1 MGFNTDFGVYMNDS
15 EIRASVPFLYDNSI
29 FYNYKDKKDGYLSQI
44 LATQPDFSLDDVD
57 MMIQAFSNL
66 DGTVEKLKDATT
78 DAFRKVEFEKGDSG
92 KFTVNGEEV
101 DCTGYKAVI
110 DKDTVES
117 IVGVYSDSLKEEES
131 VMKLIERFGGSEFD
145 LDDIKSQITSKMNED
160 DVLNLNVYLYDG
172 QAAAIVAEAG
182 GQEIEVDFKG
192 GDYPSENM
200 DFKVNGITMYE
211 VEGKKDGDVFNQK
224 TYMGGS
230 LVSEITWD
238 TKNGDFNVTGNSSE
252 GNVDMSGKLFIEK
265 DSMTYEIDNVDGSSM
280 GTDMSDVEM
289 SIKMKI
295 SAGAKIKEVEKTSD
309 SLDLGNA
316 SEEEMMEFVSD
327 VSSKFGGLF

>member
-1 MGFNTDFGVYMNDS
+1 
-15 EIRASVPFLYDNSI
+15 
-29 FYNYKDKKDGYLSQI
+29 
-44 LATQPDFSLDDVD
+44 
-57 MMIQAFSNL
+57 
-66 DGTVEKLKDATT
+66 
-78 DAFRKVEFEKGDSG
+78 
-92 KFTVNGEEV
+92 
-101 DCTGYKAVI
+101 
-110 DKDTVES
+110 
-117 IVGVYSDSLKEEES
+117 
-131 VMKLIERFGGSEFD
+131 
-145 LDDIKSQITSKMNED
+145 
-160 DVLNLNVYLYDG
+160 
-172 QAAAIVAEAG
+172 
-182 GQEIEVDFKG
+182 
-192 GDYPSENM
+192 M

-211 VEGKKDGDVFNQK
+211 VEGEKDGDVFNQK

>member
-1 MGFNTDFGVYMNDS
+1 
-15 EIRASVPFLYDNSI
+15 
-29 FYNYKDKKDGYLSQI
+29 
-44 LATQPDFSLDDVD
+44 

-172 QAAAIVAEAG
+172 QAAAIVADARG
-182 GQEIEVDFKG
+182 
-192 GDYPSENM
+192 
-200 DFKVNGITMYE
+200 
-211 VEGKKDGDVFNQK
+211 
-224 TYMGGS
+224 
-230 LVSEITWD
+230 
-238 TKNGDFNVTGNSSE
+238 
-252 GNVDMSGKLFIEK
+252 
-265 DSMTYEIDNVDGSSM
+265 
-280 GTDMSDVEM
+280 
-289 SIKMKI
+289 
-295 SAGAKIKEVEKTSD
+295 
-309 SLDLGNA
+309 
-316 SEEEMMEFVSD
+316 
-327 VSSKFGGLF
+327 